1 MVSHISNGS
10 SSHFQV
16 NSSKRFSL
24 TVPEMLRVLG
34 KGSSII
40 VQIKTAILRNTLG
53 LKGCEA
59 ETGVS

>member
-16 NSSKRFSL
+16 NSSKKFSL
-24 TVPEMLRVLG
+24 TVAETLRAFG

-40 VQIKTAILRNTLG
+40 VQIKTTMLRSTLG
-53 LKGCEA
+53 LKGCE
-59 ETGVS
+59 G